1 MGKVLVTGGA
11 GFIGSHTVNKL
22 LDKGYDVRV
31 LDAFIEQVHGDS
43 PRQLPEQVEVIKGDI
58 RDREAVNKALEG
70 VEYVYHLAAEVG
82 VGQSMYEIYRY
93 IDGNTR
99 GVAVLLEALVE
110 KREQIKKLVVA
121 SSMSIYGEGAYEC
134 PNCGSVLASPRST
147 KQMSNL
153 DWEVHCPNC
162 SAELEAIPTSET
174 KTLEPSSV
182 YAVNKQDHEQ
192 YSLIVGKAYDIPTVA
207 LRYFNIYGPGQALSN
222 PYTGAIAIFSSR
234 LLNNQSPLIFEDGLQ
249 SRDFTNVADVA
260 QANIL
265 AMEKDEANYQA
276 INIGTGI
283 ATPIKNL
290 IPILAEGL
298 NVSIE
303 PEIVNKF
310 REGDIRHCVADI
322 SKARNLLGYEPEVS
336 LTDGINELINWLKQQ
351 EATDSVEKAT
361 QELTAKGL
369 VK

>member
-11 GFIGSHTVNKL
+11 GFIGSHTVNEL
-22 LDKGYDVRV
+22 LKKGYDVRV

-43 PRQLPEQVEVIKGDI
+43 PRQLPEQVEVIKGDV
-58 RDREAVNKALEG
+58 RDREVVDKALEG
-70 VEYVYHLAAEVG
+70 VEYVFHLAAEVG

-110 KREQIKKLVVA
+110 RKEQIKKLVVA
-121 SSMSIYGEGAYEC
+121 SSMSIYGEGEYEC
-134 PNCGSVLASPRST
+134 PNCGTAYPSPRSDEQLT
-147 KQMSNL
+147 ENK
-153 DWEVHCPNC
+153 WEVYCANC
-162 SAELEAIPTSET
+162 SSELKAVATSEE
-174 KTLEPSSV
+174 KVLEPSSV

-192 YSLIVGKAYDIPTVA
+192 YCLIVGKAYDIPTVA

-234 LLNNQSPLIFEDGLQ
+234 LLNNQAPLIFEDGLQ

-265 AMEKDEANYQA
+265 AMEKDGANYQA
-276 INIGTGI
+276 VNIGTGVG
-283 ATPIKNL
+283 TPIKNL

-298 NVSIE
+298 NVKIE
-303 PEIVNKF
+303 PEIINKF
-310 REGDIRHCVADI
+310 RKGDIRHCVADI
-322 SKARNLLGYEPEVS
+322 SKARKLLGYEPKVS
-336 LTDGINELINWLKQQ
+336 LSDGINELIDWLKEQ
-351 EATDSVEKAT
+351 EATDSVELAT
-361 QELTAKGL
+361 QELNAKGL